1 MKRVAVITDI
11 SGLGNCSGSTDI
23 AVLSVMGIE
32 CCLIPTVVL
41 SAQTGFK
48 ESYAT
53 VIDNSLSSI
62 FSSLQKIS
70 PQIDAILVGLK
81 KKKNQTECILS
92 VVKDYS
98 EKGISII
105 TDPIIGD
112 GGKRFNFVTDDML
125 YDIRKTVE
133 NSTIITP
140 NVTEFCLLTETDYC
154 ALNDKNDKEKYDFL
168 AQGCTTFFDKGV
180 RSVLITGIELS
191 NGKLSN
197 LIVSRDGY
205 SFCQTERYGGSYS
218 GTGDL
223 FTALVC
229 GHIVN
234 GLNIEEAVKK
244 ATCFVTRVLSE
255 CASDISDRNYGIH
268 YQKYLRELTE

>member
-32 CCLIPTVVL
+32 CCLI
-41 SAQTGFK
+41 
-48 ESYAT
+48 
-53 VIDNSLSSI
+53 
-62 FSSLQKIS
+62 IS
-70 PQIDAILVGLK
+70 PQIDAILVGFMIN
-81 KKKNQTECILS
+81 KNQTECILS

-205 SFCQTERYGGSYS
+205 SFCQTERY
-218 GTGDL
+218 
-223 FTALVC
+223 
-229 GHIVN
+229 
-234 GLNIEEAVKK
+234 
-244 ATCFVTRVLSE
+244 
-255 CASDISDRNYGIH
+255 DRFPD
-268 YQKYLRELTE
+268 